1 MAIVRSRPGAARP
14 ALLWRAMQ
22 APIWPALLTLALYGA
37 LVLLLLQ
44 GAGGDAGFFV
54 HADERSDGV
63 WYYQMAMAP
72 LGAAREVEP
81 LYYGRIL
88 YPLLAWAL
96 AVGQAALAPWA
107 LLAINVAAVTGCAYL
122 LGALLGQAGRSPW
135 WALLLS
141 GHLGLFV
148 PLLYDLSEPLSL
160 LLGLGG
166 LTLLARGRPGPAWG
180 ALLLAALT
188 KETVLVLVAA
198 LLAYYLL
205 RRAWRPAA
213 GAAAVIGGGYAL
225 WQGAVWLLTGDVGLL
240 SSGLEY
246 SWVPLLH
253 GLRDDL
259 GAGRAVPWPFLIQLG
274 IPAVGLGLLALV
286 SRPGGRW
293 TLAGLVTLAYAL
305 FVIYLPWPT
314 TSGFI
319 HYDRTGV
326 GLLLSALLLG
336 CPALEGAALSP
347 TGGLSRRAVQAAF
360 GLVALSTLGG
370 WLLVLVHAQGP

>member
-1 MAIVRSRPGAARP
+1 MAAVRSRPRAARP
-14 ALLWRAMQ
+14 ALLWQAMQ

-37 LVLLLLQ
+37 LVLLLQ
-44 GAGGDAGFFV
+44 GAGGDAGSFV

-63 WYYQMAMAP
+63 WYHAMALGP
-72 LGAAREVEP
+72 LAAARDVP
-81 LYYGRIL
+81 ALYYQRIL
-88 YPLLAWAL
+88 YPALAWAL
-96 AVGQAALAPWA
+96 GAGQAGLAPWS
-107 LLAINVAAVTGCAYL
+107 LLAINVAAVAGCAYL
-122 LGALLGQAGRSPW
+122 LGALLGRAGRSPW

-166 LTLLARGRPGPAWG
+166 LTLLARGRPGLAWA
-180 ALLLAALT
+180 ALLLAALA
-188 KETVLVLVAA
+188 KETALVLVAA
-198 LLAYYLL
+198 LLGYYVL
-205 RRAWRPAA
+205 RRQWRAAA
-213 GAAAVIGGGYAL
+213 GAAGVIVGGYAL
-225 WQGAVWLLTGDVGLL
+225 WQAAVWLLTGELGLL

-246 SWVPLLH
+246 SWAPLLR

-259 GAGRAVPWPFLIQLG
+259 GAGSAAPWPFLIQLG
-274 IPAVGLGLLALV
+274 IPAVGLGGMALV
-286 SRPGGRW
+286 SCPAGRW
-293 TLAGLVTLAYAL
+293 TLAALVTLAYAV

-314 TSGFI
+314 TTGFI

-326 GLLLSALLLG
+326 GLLLSGLFLG
-336 CPALEGAALSP
+336 SPALAGVPLSP
-347 TGGLSRRAVQAAF
+347 TGGLSRRAGQAAF